1 MEILVILLMLVALIL
16 FLGMMGDK
24 EQANRNNY
32 TQAFCVVVAEVVL
45 LVIFG

>member
-1 MEILVILLMLVALIL
+1 MAILVILLMLIAFIL
-16 FLGMMGDK
+16 FAGMMGDK

-32 TQAFCVVVAEVVL
+32 TQAFCVVVAAVVL

>member
-1 MEILVILLMLVALIL
+1 MIILVILLMFVAFIL
-16 FLGMMGDK
+16 FVGMMGDK

-32 TQAFCVVVAEVVL
+32 AQAFCVTVAAVVL